1 VGNKCEALHRDT
13 PAGLPQDQRCSLP
26 HRNLHQRRLLQ
37 GVSLMARR
45 TKPASRRGNAEL
57 HAAAPRLCER
67 AWANNV
73 ADWKEDGGS
82 RNATRCRR
90 S

>member
-1 VGNKCEALHRDT
+1 
-13 PAGLPQDQRCSLP
+13 
-26 HRNLHQRRLLQ
+26 
-37 GVSLMARR
+37 MARR

-73 ADWKEDGGS
+73 ADWKEGGGS